1 MQLNN
6 NETLVCR
13 DIQVHDDCTMNSP
26 PRTFN
31 VTLMSLNE
39 SVAECAATA
48 VVTVND
54 DPYSAYYLVVCVGAM
69 VNKYSPNHSPSFF

>member
-6 NETLVCR
+6 NEAFVCQ
-13 DIQVHDDCTMNSP
+13 DIPVHDDCTMNLR
-26 PRTFN
+26 RTFN
-31 VTLMSLNE
+31 VTLTSLNE

-54 DPYSAYYLVVCVGAM
+54 DPNSAYYLVVCVGAM